1 MGRGKRVFLLLVM
14 LLVFLTRVGYCEV
27 PVTSPFGWRVHPI
40 TGKYKFHS
48 GVDLGYD
55 YGDDVLA
62 VMPGQVVYCYWWG
75 GYGNCVILAH
85 ANGDHTLY
93 GHMSEILVTQGQV
106 VTEGQVLGKVGSTGM
121 STGPHLH
128 LEWWHNGVYTD
139 PLTLSHAQKVQNY
152 EFYASV
158 PQYQPPVRNDAPVV
172 PERPRLPASQGD
184 LKIPDNQMD
193 QALAQLN
200 EVFEYK
206 EKETPDSLF
215 FDI

>member
-1 MGRGKRVFLLLVM
+1 MLLLAMLLVM
-14 LLVFLTRVGYCEV
+14 FSATGYCEV

-139 PLTLSHAQKVQNY
+139 PLTLSYAQKVQNY
-152 EFYASV
+152 EFYANV
-158 PQYQPPVRNDAPVV
+158 PRYQPTVRNDTPVV

-184 LKIPDNQMD
+184 LKIPDSQME

-200 EVFEYK
+200 ETFEYK
-206 EKETPDSLF
+206 EKEEPEKPDSLF
-215 FDI
+215 FDFGW